1 MNLQKIVDGAIC
13 RYKDVRLVEVDGG
26 VRVYRKFV
34 RNEDL
39 ISFAKSNLLQ
49 ALEALSTVEGRQ
61 KITQLSSRGGHEA
74 DSLRAVAMYLRGG
87 QAGINEDYISFAMDK
102 IKQSYALM
110 VYMGIV
116 GEDEKVNT
124 FSNYLLK

>member
-13 RYKDVRLVEVDGG
+13 RYKDVRIVEVDGG

-87 QAGINEDYISFAMDK
+87 
-102 IKQSYALM
+102 
-110 VYMGIV
+110 
-116 GEDEKVNT
+116 
-124 FSNYLLK
+124 

>member
-13 RYKDVRLVEVDGG
+13 RYKDVRIMEVDGG

-87 QAGINEDYISFAMDK
+87 QVGINEDYISFAMDK
-102 IKQSYALM
+102 IKQSYALL

>member
-13 RYKDVRLVEVDGG
+13 RYKDVRIVEMDGG
-26 VRVYRKFV
+26 VRIYRKFV
-34 RNEDL
+34 KNEDL
-39 ISFAKSNLLQ
+39 ISFAKSNLMQ

-61 KITQLSSRGGHEA
+61 KTVQLSSRGGHEA

-87 QAGINEDYISFAMDK
+87 QAGINEDYVSFAMDK
-102 IKQSYALM
+102 IKQSYALL

-116 GEDEKVNT
+116 GEDTEVNT

>member
-1 MNLQKIVDGAIC
+1 MNLQKIVEGAIC
-13 RYKDVRLVEVDGG
+13 RYKDVRIVEVDGG

-34 RNEDL
+34 RNQDL

-49 ALEALSTVEGRQ
+49 ALEALSTVDGRQ

-87 QAGINEDYISFAMDK
+87 QAGINEDYVSFAMDK
-102 IKQSYALM
+102 IKQSYALL

>member
-1 MNLQKIVDGAIC
+1 MNLQKIVEGAIC
-13 RYKDVRLVEVDGG
+13 RYKDVRIVEVDGG

-34 RNEDL
+34 RNQDL

-49 ALEALSTVEGRQ
+49 ALEALSTVDGRQ

-87 QAGINEDYISFAMDK
+87 QAGINEDYVSFAMDE
-102 IKQSYALM
+102 IKQSYALL

-124 FSNYLLK
+124 SSNYLLK